1 MLANLL
7 RPLLLELAETLEH
20 PPVHLIASGL
30 LVGEADEVSRMFARR
45 LGMSERERRESG
57 DWGAVWLQADR

>member
-7 RPLLLELAETLEH
+7 RPLLLDLAEALEH
-20 PPVHLIASGL
+20 PPEHLIASGL
-30 LVGEADEVSRMFARR
+30 LVGEAEEISRAFARR

-57 DWGAVWLQADR
+57 DWAAVWLQADR